1 MAAAAEEEAASR
13 RGDKWRRVERRGETR
28 RGDEV
33 VGWDG
38 RNGVVWWYCGGGGR
52 GRVMVVGKREI

>member
-1 MAAAAEEEAASR
+1 VAAAAAAAAEEEAASR

-33 VGWDG
+33 VSVYGQC
-38 RNGVVWWYCGGGGR
+38 RQ
-52 GRVMVVGKREI
+52 